1 MIIKTHIYQQIF
13 CIKNNQHYMNKKYM
27 NKKYMKIKLYK
38 SKNSFHQSSNL
49 LTIHYNYYFYKIS
62 NILFLKIKLHLN

>member
-1 MIIKTHIYQQIF
+1 
-13 CIKNNQHYMNKKYM
+13 M

>member
-1 MIIKTHIYQQIF
+1 MIIKSHIFQRIF
-13 CIKNNQHYMNKKYM
+13 CIKNNQHYMNKKH
-27 NKKYMKIKLYK
+27 MKIKLYK

>member
-1 MIIKTHIYQQIF
+1 MIIKAHIYQQIF
-13 CIKNNQHYMNKKYM
+13 CIKNNQHYM